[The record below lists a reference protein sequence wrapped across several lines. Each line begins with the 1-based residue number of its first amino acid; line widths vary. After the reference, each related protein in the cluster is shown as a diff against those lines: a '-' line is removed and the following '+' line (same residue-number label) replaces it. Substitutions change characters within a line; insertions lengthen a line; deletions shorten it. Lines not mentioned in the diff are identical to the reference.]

1 MEEQS
6 ETTKK
11 FIPKPQPDTIEVS
24 LEFLN
29 NRLEKTEQA
38 LFQFKLDI
46 EKDPSSKLPSDL
58 LSMVDEIC
66 GQLPRLPTNTARKIA
81 VRLQPM
87 LQTLDQI
94 IKKLEASNSDPIKS
108 DKQFVNKAVK
118 RYRQVQTTRKLL

>member
-1 MEEQS
+1 MMQPNRSMSEEL
-6 ETTKK
+6 
-11 FIPKPQPDTIEVS
+11 
-24 LEFLN
+24 LEFMN
-29 NRLEKTEQA
+29 DRLQKTEQA

-66 GQLPRLPTNTARKIA
+66 GQLPRLPANTARKTA

-87 LQTLDQI
+87 LQTLDEI
-94 IKKLEASNSDPIKS
+94 IENLKARNSDPINS
-108 DKQFVNKAVK
+108 DKQFINKAVK

>member
-1 MEEQS
+1 MMQPNHSMS
-6 ETTKK
+6 EKL
-11 FIPKPQPDTIEVS
+11 
-24 LEFLN
+24 LELIN
-29 NRLEKTEQA
+29 DRLEKTEQA

-46 EKDPSSKLPSDL
+46 EKNPSSKLPSNL

-66 GQLPRLPTNTARKIA
+66 GQLPHLPTNTSRKIA

-94 IKKLEASNSDPIKS
+94 IKNLETRNSDPIKS

-118 RYRQVQTTRKLL
+118 RYRQVQTTRKVL

>member
-1 MEEQS
+1 MMQPNHSMS
-6 ETTKK
+6 EKL
-11 FIPKPQPDTIEVS
+11 
-24 LEFLN
+24 LEFIN
-29 NRLEKTEQA
+29 DRLEKTEKA

-66 GQLPRLPTNTARKIA
+66 GQLPRLPANTARKTA

-94 IKKLEASNSDPIKS
+94 IKKLEARNSDPIKS
-108 DKQFVNKAVK
+108 DNQFVNKAVK
-118 RYRQVQTTRKLL
+118 RYRQVQTTRKPL

>member
-1 MEEQS
+1 MMQPNHSMS
-6 ETTKK
+6 EKL
-11 FIPKPQPDTIEVS
+11 
-24 LEFLN
+24 LEFIN
-29 NRLEKTEQA
+29 DRLEKTEQA

-66 GQLPRLPTNTARKIA
+66 GQLPRLPTNTARKTA

-87 LQTLDQI
+87 LQTLDEI
-94 IKKLEASNSDPIKS
+94 IENLEARKSNSIKG

-118 RYRQVQTTRKLL
+118 HYRQVQNTRKVL

>member
-1 MEEQS
+1 MM
-6 ETTKK
+6 
-11 FIPKPQPDTIEVS
+11 QPNHSMSDKS

-58 LSMVDEIC
+58 LSIVDEVC
-66 GQLPRLPTNTARKIA
+66 GQLPHLPTNESRKIA

-87 LQTLDQI
+87 LKTLDQI
-94 IKKLEASNSDPIKS
+94 IKNLEARNSDPIKS

>member
-1 MEEQS
+1 MMQPNRSMS
-6 ETTKK
+6 EKL
-11 FIPKPQPDTIEVS
+11 
-24 LEFLN
+24 LELIN
-29 NRLEKTEQA
+29 DRLEKTEQA

-66 GQLPRLPTNTARKIA
+66 GQLPRLPTNTPRKIA
-81 VRLQPM
+81 LRLQPM

-94 IKKLEASNSDPIKS
+94 IKKLEARNSDPTKS
-108 DKQFVNKAVK
+108 DKQFVDKAVK

>member
-1 MEEQS
+1 MMQPNHSMS
-6 ETTKK
+6 EKL
-11 FIPKPQPDTIEVS
+11 
-24 LEFLN
+24 LEFIN
-29 NRLEKTEQA
+29 DRLEKTEQA

-94 IKKLEASNSDPIKS
+94 IKKLEARNSDPIKS
-108 DKQFVNKAVK
+108 DKQFVDKAVK